1 MYLRECSLV
10 WDCLMIIVTEV
21 VCGKEIEVD
30 KVTREYVIVLEG
42 VSFKIDLIPLGHGS
56 FDYGDRDGLIG

>member
-1 MYLRECSLV
+1 
-10 WDCLMIIVTEV
+10 MIIVTKV

-30 KVTREYVIVLEG
+30 KVRRECVIVLEG

-56 FDYGDRDGLIG
+56 FDCGVRDGLVG